1 MQEALS
7 KTGLLAVVDD
17 LESRKKVSLLIT
29 LYHLF
34 WNQNMN
40 FQEEQ
45 NSLLDYEQAVTQT
58 ISRGAGTRVTFL
70 LLKNFNFLLSC

>member
-29 LYHLF
+29 ICQLF
-34 WNQNMN
+34 WNQNMYFRKN
-40 FQEEQ
+40 KTRF
-45 NSLLDYEQAVTQT
+45 LVVQAL
-58 ISRGAGTRVTFL
+58 G
-70 LLKNFNFLLSC
+70 